1 MRMALSEKN
10 RKYLEQ
16 VIEDNHFAHA
26 AEYLQR
32 TAKQTIK
39 LSCAGRETYQAV
51 GNSRAAGEP
60 DLPENAEWPL
70 DSSGIPMTFVLQ
82 LNLNEL
88 AGLDPEKR
96 LPAEGVLFFFAG
108 DYDSVV
114 EHKVLHASPQQ
125 MDRAARKSAPAPT
138 LHEREDGAYRPHRLS
153 ARAAIDLP
161 GYAYVDN
168 DEIEDEDHGWDEYE
182 ELGFA
187 LEGDKPF
194 TTARMFGYAEGQ
206 HGDDEYMA
214 ALELFGC
221 ESTYDPNEAIDR
233 LTEVFGGDRERAERE
248 VANIVMLAEIDSDQD
263 IGFQWGDSGVL
274 HYFMR
279 KEDLSNGNF
288 ERTTCSFYSS

>member
-1 MRMALSEKN
+1 MALSEEN

-16 VIEDNHFAHA
+16 VIEENDFAHA

-39 LSCAGRETYQAV
+39 LSCAGEETYKAV

-60 DLPENAEWPL
+60 DLPENADWPL
-70 DSSGIPMTFVLQ
+70 DSSGTPMTFVLQ
-82 LNLNEL
+82 LNLGEL
-88 AGLDPEKR
+88 AGLDPENR
-96 LPAEGVLFFFAG
+96 LPAEGMLFFFAG

-114 EHKVLHASPQQ
+114 EHKVLHASPAE
-125 MDRAARKSAPAPT
+125 MTGAVRKSAPAPT
-138 LHEREDGAYRPHRLS
+138 VHEREDGAYLPHQLS

-161 GYAYVDN
+161 GYAYADN
-168 DEIEDEDHGWDEYE
+168 DEIEDEDHEWDEYE

-194 TTARMFGYAEGQ
+194 ATVRMFGYAEGQ

-221 ESTYDPNEAIDR
+221 ESTYYPNEAIER
-233 LTEVFGGDRERAERE
+233 LTEALGGDRERAERE
-248 VANIVMLAEIDSDQD
+248 VADIVMLAEIDSDQD

-279 KEDLSNGNF
+279 KEDLLNGNF

>member
-1 MRMALSEKN
+1 MALSAEN
-10 RKYLEQ
+10 RKHLEQ
-16 VIEDNHFAHA
+16 VIEENDFTHA
-26 AEYLQR
+26 ADYLQR

-39 LSCAGRETYQAV
+39 LSCAGNETYQV
-51 GNSRAAGEP
+51 IGNSRAAGEP
-60 DLPENAEWPL
+60 DLPEKAEWPL

-82 LNLNEL
+82 LNLSEL
-88 AGLDPEKR
+88 VGLDPEKR
-96 LPAEGVLFFFAG
+96 LPTEGVLFFFAG

-114 EHKVLHASPQQ
+114 EHKVLYASPEQ
-125 MDRAARKSAPAPT
+125 MQGATRQSAPAPT
-138 LHEREDGAYRPHRLS
+138 VHEQQDGAYRSHRLD
-153 ARAAIDLP
+153 ARAGIDLP

-168 DEIEDEDHGWDEYE
+168 DEIEDEEHEWDEYE

-194 TTARMFGYAEGQ
+194 ATVRMFGYAEGQ

-221 ESTYDPNEAIDR
+221 ESTYYPNEAIER
-233 LTEVFGGDRERAERE
+233 LTQAFDGDQERAERE
-248 VANIVMLAEIDSDQD
+248 VADIVMLAEIDSDQD

-274 HYFMR
+274 HYFIR
-279 KEDLSNGNF
+279 KEDLLNGNF